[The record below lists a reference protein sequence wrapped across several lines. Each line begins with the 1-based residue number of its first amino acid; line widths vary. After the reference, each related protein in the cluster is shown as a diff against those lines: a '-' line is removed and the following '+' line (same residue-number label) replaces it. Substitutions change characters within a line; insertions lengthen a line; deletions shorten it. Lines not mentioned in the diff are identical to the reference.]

1 MSDLTELMRRDP
13 FKCSR
18 QDIEQI
24 IKFYREKHQT
34 YNTALTLGTKPKKAV
49 AAPRISV
56 DGLDI

>member
-34 YNTALTLGTKPKKAV
+34 YNTAPSSGRTG
-49 AAPRISV
+49 ISGV
-56 DGLDI
+56 VWNPAGSG